1 MITQKSP
8 NNGDSNIFFREA
20 LIKSLSLFKEENMLK
35 SGTIIANKYEII
47 RKIGQGGMSIVYLAM
62 DVVLNKQWAL
72 KEIDKTTK
80 EFQSVDTPRVLT
92 EVEMMKNLDHP
103 SLPRIVDIIDS
114 EKALYII
121 MDYIE
126 GETLATVLNMYG
138 PIKQEEVVKWSL
150 QLCDV
155 LNYLHHQDP
164 PIIYR
169 DMKPANIMLKPEGDV
184 KVIDFGIARKY
195 KPENNEDTV
204 SLGTRGYAAPEQ
216 FSGFGQT
223 DQRTDIYNL
232 GVTIYQLL
240 TGKNPSEPPF
250 TIEPITKINPDLS
263 NGLEKIIEKCT
274 QSDPDERYQSAEELS
289 IAIANYRKLDADV
302 IAEHKKKMSNFY
314 KLIIAGMIFVITGMG
329 ILAGSYFH
337 DKNTYE
343 GLITSN
349 TVSADKKIENLKKAI
364 ELKPNKPEAYEKLM
378 KEYAKEGFDEQEAA
392 KFSEIYNSHQ
402 KEITDPADY
411 ARLNYVIGKNILL
424 YYNGKTDGSN
434 RNKLIT
440 AAPFFEDAL
449 KSGISGEPK
458 TISETYKFLAD
469 YYNDYVLSTNS
480 LEIKE
485 ATNKEYS
492 KILKKSGEV
501 LEKIKQ
507 SKNENKTHLSL
518 ITASTIQSFISEQR
532 DSIAN
537 KKIAKNELIDL
548 ENKIFEVAKNAS
560 SASEITNQLKQQVL
574 TNHKIVLD
582 EINASYQ

>member
-1 MITQKSP
+1 
-8 NNGDSNIFFREA
+8 
-20 LIKSLSLFKEENMLK
+20 MLK

-155 LNYLHHQDP
+155 LNYLHHQNP